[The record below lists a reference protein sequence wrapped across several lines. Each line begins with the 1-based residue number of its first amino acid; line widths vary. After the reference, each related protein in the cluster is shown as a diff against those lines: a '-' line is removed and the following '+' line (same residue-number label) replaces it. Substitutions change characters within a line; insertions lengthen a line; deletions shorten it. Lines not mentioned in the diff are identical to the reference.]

1 MVKVSNEMVFKISLV
16 YLYIN
21 HNEKTGSE
29 EEDYHGNGDEK
40 VNQDRGKGQKEDPVL
55 APQAQGGRV
64 TRAHPD
70 GVRLPPGREGA
81 MPSSASRNRKRE
93 EAAAAPKNT
102 RGAPVVKLSPEATE
116 AFKAHVEA
124 MQLPLAKRVV
134 AAVSAYPLGGKKD
147 TSAKAVKEV
156 SMLKEVRSMKGAA
169 MMAGC
174 SKSTFNKFVNRI
186 IETVNGAVAAGEDA
200 REVLAR
206 MTKALL
212 EKKRGGAR
220 KGCTKLKPE
229 HLETLRVLATALDT
243 MTLTV
248 KALRELL
255 YRAYPGL
262 RGSRLRRRHPGLPD
276 LLHPQH
282 TDRRQHWFP

>member
-1 MVKVSNEMVFKISLV
+1 MIKVSNEMVFKISLV

-29 EEDYHGNGDEK
+29 EEDRHGNGDEK
-40 VNQDRGKGQKEDPVL
+40 VDDQDRGKGQNEDPVL
-55 APQAQGGRV
+55 APQAQGVRV

-81 MPSSASRNRKRE
+81 MPSSASRDRKRE

-156 SMLKEVRSMKGAA
+156 SMLKEVRSMTGAA

-174 SKSTFNKFVNRI
+174 SKSTFSKRVVGLQTP
-186 IETVNGAVAAGEDA
+186 EP
-200 REVLAR
+200 
-206 MTKALL
+206 KKK
-212 EKKRGGAR
+212 KKRGCRRPPTG
-220 KGCTKLKPE
+220 PW
-229 HLETLRVLATALDT
+229 
-243 MTLTV
+243 
-248 KALRELL
+248 
-255 YRAYPGL
+255 P
-262 RGSRLRRRHPGLPD
+262 RGRMCGRCWRR
-276 LLHPQH
+276 
-282 TDRRQHWFP
+282 